1 MAENK
6 NMQDILRQMS
16 QQLRLSENELKTA
29 AQSGNAQDIFKNAD
43 SKTQQKVEKI
53 LSDPQKTKE
62 LLESPQ
68 AKAIIEML
76 RKGK

>member
-16 QQLRLSENELKTA
+16 QQLKLSENELKTA
-29 AQSGNAQDIFKNAD
+29 AQSGNAQDIYKNAD

-53 LSDPQKTKE
+53 
-62 LLESPQ
+62 
-68 AKAIIEML
+68 
-76 RKGK
+76 